1 MEKAQ
6 LVEWRGQHE
15 KIDEGQFVKLVDR
28 HQKIIGRICRI
39 YRDSIDDRVNLFHEI
54 VFQLWIS
61 APVLNK
67 KARFS
72 LGVYQIALS
81 TCITSCDK
89 KKSNSENTTNLS
101 KGKRIQQG
109 AADDKEK
116 LISALMQLNYDDKAM
131 IALYLEDLKYPE
143 IAEITGV
150 AETIVGVKLNR
161 IKKQIQQL
169 LCKSLEQYP
178 IKSIW
183 QSIDTIPVYNA
194 DIKVMLSDRS
204 HPTLKRLNKRLI
216 IETVAFTIFL
226 FLYYVFFSINPKPL
240 FLEILL
246 AGTLFF
252 SILNNFI
259 PYRLLKKTVRGNDI
273 KSTLQYYLFK
283 IRSHTAFF
291 VIGRLMVIASLFLF
305 TTFVT
310 TNNPVQF
317 AIIAFMILLVIIQ
330 IVLFSRYWTK
340 RFKQL
345 KYTIS
350 HLRRQREFIK
360 K

>member
-1 MEKAQ
+1 MDNSQ
-6 LVEWRGQHE
+6 FVELIGQPE
-15 KIDEGQFVKLVDR
+15 KIDEGQFVKLVDH
-28 HQKIIGRICRI
+28 HQRIIGRICRI

-61 APVLNK
+61 APIFIK
-67 KARFS
+67 KARPS
-72 LGVYQIALS
+72 LGIYQIALS

-89 KKSNSENTTNLS
+89 KKSSANTANLS
-101 KGKRIQQG
+101 CDQQIQQG
-109 AADDKEK
+109 PADDKEK
-116 LISALMQLNYDDKAM
+116 LISALMQLHYDDSAM

-183 QSIDTIPVYNA
+183 QSIDTVPVYKA
-194 DIKVMLSDRS
+194 EIKAMLSDRS
-204 HPTLKRLNKRLI
+204 HPTLKRLNKRLT
-216 IETVAFTIFL
+216 IEAVAFTGFL
-226 FLYYVFFSINPKPL
+226 SLYYVFFSINPKPL
-240 FLEILL
+240 FLEMILVS
-246 AGTLFF
+246 TLLF

-259 PYRLLKKTVRGNDI
+259 PYRLLKKTVKGNDI
-273 KSTLQYYLFK
+273 KSILQHYLFK
-283 IRSHTAFF
+283 IRSHTTIF
-291 VIGRLMVIASLFLF
+291 VIGRLIVIACLFLF
-305 TTFVT
+305 TTFVN

-317 AIIAFMILLVIIQ
+317 AILAFMILVLVIQ

-350 HLRRQREFIK
+350 HLRRQKEFIK
-360 K
+360 N